1 MTYCLSGFNC
11 EYYLYENRDV
21 HVLLLDM
28 ELLKNQIPSYMNS
41 LFVDISAASPMMF
54 TSTRQSV
61 AILSTKMNIKVDPC
75 LLKALVSKNDR
86 SDSSCFY
93 LIADFTNNY
102 HVKLKK
108 SLILKLKP
116 SLNIAKKSMP
126 LHLFENGS

>member
-11 EYYLYENRDV
+11 EYCWYENRNV

-28 ELLKNQIPSYMNS
+28 ELLKNQIPLYMNS

-126 LHLFENGS
+126 LHLFENRS